1 MGPRHS
7 IPALLHEG
15 IKGLALI
22 QSEFVIRFPE
32 FATAPFTVVSKALE
46 AATLSVAADVWGDLT
61 AEGIGYL
68 AAHKIASGPGGFG
81 VRTETKATGFQRTL
95 YGAHYEDLAKS
106 VTARASRVVG
116 GTADPYATP
125 RG

>member
-1 MGPRHS
+1 MTS
-7 IPALLHEG
+7 TVFLL
-15 IKGLALI
+15 
-22 QSEFVIRFPE
+22 RFPE
-32 FATAPFTVVSKALE
+32 FANAPIEIVRAALTA
-46 AATLSVAADVWGDLT
+46 AALSVAADVWGDLT

-81 VRTETKATGFQRTL
+81 VRTETKATGYQRTL
-95 YGAHYEDLAKS
+95 YGAQYEDMARS
-106 VTARASRVVG
+106 VTARASRVAG